1 MEKISNLG
9 YIIFDEYADNE
20 ELVIPGFE
28 YNVYDVEMLES
39 ERKFYENLRS
49 FDIIKTLE
57 NFNKSSNVQ
66 SLDEE
71 TYQDRANNF
80 IFRLEVMDVD
90 KFVKNNKLKPITNPT
105 FFGTNGQPTS
115 DGLLSND
122 IFGITQKDRAGI
134 YAYIDLVEYFIDPSC
149 YKTLI
154 RLDRRFSNIVK
165 GMGSY
170 SINDKGELIDDPDN
184 GSTGIRWLRENF
196 GKIKFKTTESNTRDV
211 RIQYI
216 KHNYEAG
223 RLFINKYIVIPPY
236 YRDVNTS
243 GKYTGVGQINTF
255 YVNLIVAANALRENN
270 DYGLSMADMTCA
282 RIQET
287 LKAIYD
293 WFCGNNNPMITD
305 KGTGLSRKGGLIRT
319 AVMSYTS
326 DYSSRLV
333 LAAPELKVETVNDLM
348 VNLDRSAAPLAAV
361 VADFY
366 PFMMYHMRKFFE
378 QELLNV
384 TYYEA
389 IDPTTGELVD
399 VELEDPMLAFNDTEL
414 DKQLRNFV
422 HSYDTRIIPVKLPVK
437 NTDLNYVMVF
447 KGEKWL
453 EPKDAI
459 EGVEPVF
466 TRPLT
471 WVDVIYIAAKKSTEG
486 KKISFTRFPYD
497 SYFNTIYTGIEVA
510 STKETE
516 PLYVNKEFYQF
527 YPKIRNE
534 DILAP
539 SGQKFVDVMQISNLY
554 LKGMGADYDG
564 DTGIMKGSFFKESN
578 EELAGFVDSK
588 ANYINLSCEN
598 IRVSNNE
605 SVQATYNF
613 TKVLASDEKKLT
625 DPEF

>member
-1 MEKISNLG
+1 MEKISDLG
-9 YIIFDEYADNE
+9 YIHLDEYADNDD
-20 ELVIPGFE
+20 LYIPGFE
-28 YNVYDVEMLES
+28 NDVYSIPMIES
-39 ERKFYENLRS
+39 ERKFYEHLRP
-49 FDIIKTLE
+49 FDLIQILE
-57 NFNKSSNVQ
+57 NFNNNRFIQ
-66 SLDEE
+66 SLNEE
-71 TYQDRANNF
+71 SYQERARNAVF
-80 IFRLEVMDVD
+80 KLEVMDVD
-90 KFVKNNKLKPITNPT
+90 KFVKNNNCKAITNPT

-122 IFGITQKDRAGI
+122 IFGLTQKDRSGI
-134 YAYIDLVEYFIDPSC
+134 YAYIDLGDYFLDPSC

-154 RLDRRFSNIVK
+154 RLDKKFSNIAK

-170 SINDKGELIDDPDN
+170 SIDDKGELIEDSEN
-184 GSTGIRWLRENF
+184 GHTGLKWLRQNF
-196 GKIKFKTTESNTRDV
+196 GKLKFKTTESNVRDV
-211 RIQYI
+211 RIKYI
-216 KHNYEAG
+216 AHNFEKG

-255 YVNLIVAANALRENN
+255 YVNLIVAANALKEND
-270 DYGLSMADMTCA
+270 DYGLSMSDMTCG

-287 LKAIYD
+287 LRAIYD

-305 KGTGLSRKGGLIRT
+305 KGTGLSRKSGLIRT
-319 AVMSYTS
+319 SVMSYTS

-333 LAAPELKVETVNDLM
+333 LSAPELKVESVNDLM
-348 VNLDRSAAPLAAV
+348 VNLDKSAAPLAAV

-378 QELLNV
+378 SELLNSS
-384 TYYEA
+384 TYEA
-389 IDPTTGELVD
+389 VDSSTGELID
-399 VELEDPMLAFNDTEL
+399 IELEDPMIAFNDTEL
-414 DKQLRNFV
+414 DKQLRNFI
-422 HSYDTRIIPVKLPVK
+422 HSYDTRIIPVKLPVTNSEK
-437 NTDLNYVMVF
+437 LYFMTF
-447 KGEKWL
+447 KGERWL

-466 TRPLT
+466 VRPLT

-497 SYFNTIYTGIEVA
+497 SYFNTIYTGIEVS

-516 PLYVNKEFYQF
+516 PLYVNKEYYPF

-534 DILAP
+534 DIMAP
-539 SGQKFVDVMQISNLY
+539 SGQKFVDVMRISNLY
-554 LKGMGADYDG
+554 LQGMKADYDG
-564 DTGIMKGSFFKESN
+564 DTGIMKGSFFKETN

-588 ANYINLSCEN
+588 ANYIDAGCEN
-598 IRVSNNE
+598 IRVSSNE
-605 SVQATYNF
+605 AVQAQYNF
-613 TKVLASDEKKLT
+613 TKILDADVKKLT

>member
-1 MEKISNLG
+1 MEKISDLG
-9 YIIFDEYADNE
+9 YIHLDEYADNDD
-20 ELVIPGFE
+20 LYIPGFE
-28 YNVYDVEMLES
+28 NDVYSIPMIES
-39 ERKFYENLRS
+39 ERKFYEHLRP
-49 FDIIKTLE
+49 FDLIQILE
-57 NFNKSSNVQ
+57 NFNNNRFIQ
-66 SLDEE
+66 SLNEE
-71 TYQDRANNF
+71 SYQERARNAVF
-80 IFRLEVMDVD
+80 KLEVMDVD
-90 KFVKNNKLKPITNPT
+90 KFVKNNNCKAITNPT

-122 IFGITQKDRAGI
+122 IFGLTQKDRSGI
-134 YAYIDLVEYFIDPSC
+134 YAYIDLGDYFLDPSC

-154 RLDRRFSNIVK
+154 RLDKKFSNIAK

-170 SINDKGELIDDPDN
+170 SIDDKGELIEDSEN
-184 GSTGIRWLRENF
+184 GHTGLKWLRQNF
-196 GKIKFKTTESNTRDV
+196 GKLKFKTTESNVRDV
-211 RIQYI
+211 RIKYI
-216 KHNYEAG
+216 AHNFEKG

-255 YVNLIVAANALRENN
+255 YVNLIVAANALKEND
-270 DYGLSMADMTCA
+270 DYGLSMSDMTCG

-287 LKAIYD
+287 LRAIYD

-305 KGTGLSRKGGLIRT
+305 KGTGLSRKSGLIRT
-319 AVMSYTS
+319 SVMSYTS

-333 LAAPELKVETVNDLM
+333 LSAPELKVESVNDLM
-348 VNLDRSAAPLAAV
+348 VNLDKSAAPLAAV

-378 QELLNV
+378 SELLNSS
-384 TYYEA
+384 TYEA
-389 IDPTTGELVD
+389 VDSSTGELID
-399 VELEDPMLAFNDTEL
+399 IELEDPMIAFNDTEL
-414 DKQLRNFV
+414 DKQLRNFI
-422 HSYDTRIIPVKLPVK
+422 HSYDTRIIPVKLPVTNSEK
-437 NTDLNYVMVF
+437 LYFMTF
-447 KGEKWL
+447 KGERWL

-466 TRPLT
+466 VRPLT

-497 SYFNTIYTGIEVA
+497 SYFNTIYTGIEVS

-516 PLYVNKEFYQF
+516 PLYVNKEYYPF

-534 DILAP
+534 DIMAP
-539 SGQKFVDVMQISNLY
+539 SGQKFVDVMRISNLY
-554 LKGMGADYDG
+554 IQGMKADYDG
-564 DTGIMKGSFFKESN
+564 DTGIMKGSFFKETN

-588 ANYINLSCEN
+588 ANYIDAGCEN
-598 IRVSNNE
+598 IRVSSNE
-605 SVQATYNF
+605 AVQAQYNF
-613 TKVLASDEKKLT
+613 TKVLDADMKKLT